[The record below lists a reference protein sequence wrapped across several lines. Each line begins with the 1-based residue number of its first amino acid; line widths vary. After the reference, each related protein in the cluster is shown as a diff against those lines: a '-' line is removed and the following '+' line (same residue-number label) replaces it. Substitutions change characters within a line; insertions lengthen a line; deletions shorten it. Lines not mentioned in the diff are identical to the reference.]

1 MDLQELQ
8 SAAARHREENDRLVS
23 ILNVEELKRDLGRLD
38 AEAAD
43 PDFWSNPQAARS
55 AGKRRAEID
64 SRLEDVRSAVAAV
77 TDLEAFIEL
86 SVESPGFLEENGPE
100 AERLLDHVRRKIERL
115 RHAIY
120 FTDPVSVKNAI
131 LSIHPGAGG
140 VEAQDWADMLLRMYT
155 RWSEHA
161 GFGVEMLDY
170 QAAEEAGIKDATL
183 FISGRHAFGLLQG
196 ESGSH
201 RLVRISPFDA
211 NHRRHTSFAGV
222 YVLPEIDDE
231 ITIDVRTD
239 DLRVDTYRASG
250 AGGQHVNKTDSAIRI
265 THLPTGLVVTCQT
278 ERSQHKNR
286 ENAMRI
292 LRAKLYDLKEQE
304 KQKELEKLGGVKEDI
319 AWGRQIRSYVLEPYQ
334 MVKDH
339 RTNHET
345 SSVHAVLDGA
355 LDAFIESHLSRTA
368 KNRLAG

>member
-1 MDLQELQ
+1 MDMQDLQ
-8 SAAARHREENDRLVS
+8 SSTARYREEGARLVS
-23 ILNVEELKRDLGRLD
+23 ILNVEDLKQEQGRID

-43 PDFWSNPQAARS
+43 PNFWSNPQAART
-55 AGKRRAEID
+55 AGKRRAEIE
-64 SRLEDVRSAVAAV
+64 SQMVDVQSAVAAIK
-77 TDLEAFIEL
+77 DLEAFVEL
-86 SVESPGFLEENGPE
+86 SIESPGFLEENGPD
-100 AERLLDHVRRKIERL
+100 AERLLGETRRKIEKL

-120 FTDPVSVKNAI
+120 FTDPVSSKNAI
-131 LSIHPGAGG
+131 LTIHPGAGG

-155 RWSEHA
+155 RWTEHA

-183 FISGRHAFGLLQG
+183 LVSGRHAFGLLQG
-196 ESGSH
+196 ETGSH

-211 NHRRHTSFAGV
+211 NRRRHTSFAGV

-231 ITIDVRTD
+231 ITIDIRSE

-250 AGGQHVNKTDSAIRI
+250 AGGQHVNKTDSAIRL
-265 THLPTGLVVTCQT
+265 THLPSGLVVTCQT

-286 ENAMRI
+286 ENAMRV

-304 KQKELEKLGGVKEDI
+304 KKKELDKLGGVKEDI
-319 AWGRQIRSYVLEPYQ
+319 GWGRQIRSYVLEPYQ

-339 RTNHET
+339 RTDHET
-345 SSVHAVLDGA
+345 SNVHAVLDGD
-355 LDAFIESHLSRTA
+355 LNAFIESHLSRSA
-368 KNRLAG
+368 RNRLAG